1 MRMEKPINELLEYL
15 LDAKIW
21 IGLGEVILK
30 SLLIL
35 VVSSIV
41 IKIGRRLI
49 EKVFVTRI
57 KTPLRYSE
65 RRQNTLMKLLQNI
78 LSYIVYFIAILTILA
93 TFGINV
99 AGLIA
104 GAGIVGLAVGFGAQ
118 SLVKDVITG
127 FFIVFEDQFA
137 VGDEVLIGTA
147 RGTVEE
153 IGLRTTKI
161 KSYTGE
167 LFIIPNGAITNVV
180 NFSVF
185 NSKVLVDIKVA
196 YGSDIQEAERVI
208 KDFLKNLPFKYPEL
222 VKAPEILGIEDLTA
236 TEMVFRIVVETMP
249 NENQDMARKIR
260 RDLREYLQFKGKDST
275 YPIVVN
281 EANKEE

>member
-1 MRMEKPINELLEYL
+1 MKGPINELLEYL
-15 LDAKIW
+15 LDAKLW

-35 VVSSIV
+35 VVASIV

-49 EKVFVTRI
+49 EKIFITRI

-93 TFGINV
+93 TCGINV

-104 GAGIVGLAVGFGAQ
+104 GAGVVGLAVGFGAQ

-137 VGDEVLIGTA
+137 VGDEVLIGTTA

-167 LFIIPNGAITNVV
+167 LFIIPNGSITNVV
-180 NFSVF
+180 NYSVF

-196 YGSDIQEAERVI
+196 YASDIQEAESLI

-260 RDLREYLQFKGKDST
+260 RDLREYLQFKGKDSA